1 MKQPEIQSGPADSRM
16 NFMIFY
22 DLQFAAASRIDKI
35 QSDPACMFDW
45 FVLKLRKATK
55 KKQ

>member
-35 QSDPACMFDW
+35 QSDPACMFDR

>member
-1 MKQPEIQSGPADSRM
+1 M

-22 DLQFAAASRIDKI
+22 DRAVFGASWIDKI
-35 QSDPACMFDW
+35 QYDLTCMFDR